1 MRCIHWDCDE
11 TVRWFPHVRGWRGVV
26 DAASPGLKRHWYC
39 PEHVEE
45 ARAKSVVT
53 CAKTGCERTARLDDG
68 LDGFDEVYDELL
80 GFRWFCPV
88 HYKAQSDYAR
98 ELRRGG

>member
-1 MRCIHWDCDE
+1 M
-11 TVRWFPHVRGWRGVV
+11 
-26 DAASPGLKRHWYC
+26 
-39 PEHVEE
+39 
-45 ARAKSVVT
+45 VT

-80 GFRWFCPV
+80 GFRWFCTV
-88 HYKAQSDYAR
+88 HYKAQSNYAR